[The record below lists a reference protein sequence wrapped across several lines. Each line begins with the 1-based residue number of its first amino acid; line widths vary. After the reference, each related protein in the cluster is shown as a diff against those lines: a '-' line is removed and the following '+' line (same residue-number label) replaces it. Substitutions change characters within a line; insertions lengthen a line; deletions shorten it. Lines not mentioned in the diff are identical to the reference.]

1 MDSELFRNNSR
12 GLEGGAFSMATLLNR
27 KKAKLSKGKD
37 DIDALKDFI
46 VLKAD
51 ARFAQYFISKHE
63 INPLI
68 DNTPDGIKHATNTA
82 KVEFLH
88 AKVEEA
94 LRDLLPM
101 FNKCT
106 GIAPDM
112 EDFPVKQELRSSS
125 GPNEATET
133 MMMSAVIPES
143 LVEATASK
151 IIIPPPFSVEDY
163 LTLENQEVSSR
174 RSVKMY
180 KCSLCGFVSS
190 LKTVTVAHIRECW
203 RRKTV
208 LPLIDA
214 LSETHDPSDTIS
226 RSETERNDATEEED
240 EEVNGME
247 DKEDYYWNYK
257 NGEFYVDSVFKLCL
271 NFENYGNGAGMYI
284 ISKLM
289 LPILHALGH
298 SNYSNSIHR
307 FICRVLTS
315 TTPREAMLLVTER
328 FVNRTGNIGENIFK
342 DRRVEFRIR
351 ILKKLLSNLG
361 PNMNTESIK
370 KINSVID
377 IKEKLYHHARKV
389 HGVTI
394 RSGAHKA
401 RSDAKDY
408 QVMMQAL
415 KETEADKFVAGRK
428 FGNLQFSE
436 NLLEFEDFDQA
447 GFFRWLTKKNTDAGA
462 SLKAS
467 HALLALPRAVPR
479 L

>member
-1 MDSELFRNNSR
+1 MRLWKGDQLFTEGSDQKTEKNSHFAILSKADEDSMEGRLSFIIPGHEYFHFLMCLADVDSELFRKNSR
-12 GLEGGAFSMATLLNR
+12 GLDGGAFSMATLLNR

-68 DNTPDGIKHATNTA
+68 DNTPDGIKHATNKA

-101 FNKCT
+101 FRKCT
-106 GIAPDM
+106 GILPYM
-112 EDFPVKQELRSSS
+112 EDFPVKQDVKSSS
-125 GPNEATET
+125 GPSDSIET
-133 MMMSAVIPES
+133 LMVSCVIPAS

-151 IIIPPPFSVEDY
+151 IIIPPPFNVEDY
-163 LTLENQEVSSR
+163 LTLINQEVSSR

-180 KCSLCGFVSS
+180 KCSLCEFVSS

-203 RRKTV
+203 KRKTV

-214 LSETHDPSDTIS
+214 LSEIHDPPDTTS
-226 RSETERNDATEEED
+226 TSETERNDATEGEV

-247 DKEDYYWNYK
+247 DKKDYYWNYK

-307 FICRVLTS
+307 LVCRVLTS
-315 TTPREAMLLVTER
+315 TTPREAMLLV
-328 FVNRTGNIGENIFK
+328 
-342 DRRVEFRIR
+342 
-351 ILKKLLSNLG
+351 
-361 PNMNTESIK
+361 
-370 KINSVID
+370 
-377 IKEKLYHHARKV
+377 
-389 HGVTI
+389 
-394 RSGAHKA
+394 
-401 RSDAKDY
+401 
-408 QVMMQAL
+408 
-415 KETEADKFVAGRK
+415 
-428 FGNLQFSE
+428 
-436 NLLEFEDFDQA
+436 
-447 GFFRWLTKKNTDAGA
+447 
-462 SLKAS
+462 
-467 HALLALPRAVPR
+467 
-479 L
+479 